1 MSHLLKTKNKKTCG
15 LSTGKYSASFKGEPF
30 VHMTACNI
38 TMHVNVS
45 KETKMV
51 FVTLIEWIQKV
62 STMVVANIE
71 NVPFS
76 VKY

>member
-30 VHMTACNI
+30 VHMTMLA
-38 TMHVNVS
+38 
-45 KETKMV
+45 TKMV

-62 STMVVANIE
+62 STIVVANIK

>member
-1 MSHLLKTKNKKTCG
+1 
-15 LSTGKYSASFKGEPF
+15 
-30 VHMTACNI
+30 
-38 TMHVNVS
+38 
-45 KETKMV
+45 MV

-62 STMVVANIE
+62 STIIVVANIK